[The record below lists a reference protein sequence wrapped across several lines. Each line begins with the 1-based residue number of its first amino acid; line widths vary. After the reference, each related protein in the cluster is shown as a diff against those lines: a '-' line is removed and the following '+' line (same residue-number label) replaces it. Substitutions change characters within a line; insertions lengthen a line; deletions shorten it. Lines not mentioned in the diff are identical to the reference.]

1 MNRLWV
7 ALTPTFLIPVLVLVG
22 VLLAGCSPQ
31 ERLVYVQAKSPRIP
45 SAWKTCPAEPRAP
58 AADGTGAIGFR
69 NYVEDVRRAVAVCRN
84 HLGAVTNLVEG
95 IN

>member
-7 ALTPTFLIPVLVLVG
+7 ALTPTFLIPALALVG

-31 ERLVYVQAKSPRIP
+31 ERLVYIQAKSPAIP
-45 SAWKTCPAEPRAP
+45 KAWKTCPAEPRAP
-58 AADGTGAIGFR
+58 AVEGTGAVGFR
-69 NYVEDVRRAVAVCRN
+69 NYVEDVRRAGAVCRN
-84 HLGAVTNLVEG
+84 HLRAVANLVEG